1 MTRKFLISLTTAA
14 AVSFFSTAVAANEYE
29 AALKG
34 LADEQI
40 RVWAQDPAI
49 VAAIKDQNKTTAN
62 LSQSD
67 IDSMDKKWRAET
79 KGGATPMI
87 DEVLANDTSKFLKGV
102 KEESQGTITEI
113 FVMDQ
118 KGLNVG
124 QSDVTSDFWQGDE
137 GKWQK
142 TYGAGPDGLLI
153 DEVEFDDSSQTY
165 QSQVSMTIVDPET
178 NVAIGAVTVG
188 VNVEM
193 LE

>member
-1 MTRKFLISLTTAA
+1 MTRNFLISLTTAA
-14 AVSFFSTAVAANEYE
+14 AVSFFATAVSANDYD

-34 LADEQI
+34 LANEQI
-40 RVWAQDPAI
+40 RVWAQDPVI
-49 VAAIKDQNKTTAN
+49 VAAIKDQNKTSAN
-62 LSQSD
+62 LSQAD

-79 KGGATPMI
+79 KGGDSPMI
-87 DEVLANDTSKFLKGV
+87 DKVLANETSNFLKGV

-137 GKWQK
+137 GKWKK
-142 TYGAGPDGLLI
+142 TYAAGPDGLLI

-165 QSQVSMTIVDPET
+165 QSQVSVTIVDPET
-178 NVAIGAVTVG
+178 NIAIGAVTVG

>member
-1 MTRKFLISLTTAA
+1 MTRNFLISLTTAA
-14 AVSFFSTAVAANEYE
+14 AVSFFSTAVSANDYD

-34 LADEQI
+34 LANEQI
-40 RVWAQDPAI
+40 RVWAQDPVI
-49 VAAIKDQNKTTAN
+49 VAAIKDQNKTSAN
-62 LSQSD
+62 LSQAD
-67 IDSMDKKWRAET
+67 IDGMDKKWRAET
-79 KGGATPMI
+79 KGGDSPMI
-87 DEVLANDTSKFLKGV
+87 DKVLANETSNFLKGV

-137 GKWQK
+137 GKWKK
-142 TYGAGPDGLLI
+142 TYAAGPDGLLI

-165 QSQVSMTIVDPET
+165 QSQVSVTIVDPET
-178 NVAIGAVTVG
+178 NIAIGAVTVG